1 MKWLLAGASG
11 FLGSALRTRLA
22 DEGHQVVRLVRRE
35 PATATEFRWDP
46 AAGRIDGNALEGVD
60 VVVNLAGVNLFTW
73 VWTTARREQIL
84 ASRVDSTATLAT
96 VLARRAV
103 QQGHRPVFVSQSSVG
118 YYGGFVHQDPRT
130 EDSPAAPDFAAQVC
144 VRWEAATRPAADA
157 GVPVVTVRSAP
168 VMDRSGSAF
177 LLAYLAW
184 SAGLGAVL
192 GDGRQ
197 RMCVVSLDDYLR
209 AVLWLANRPGAT
221 GPYNVTIPTPTTNA
235 EFSDTLARAL
245 HRPRVLKVP
254 AFLLKTALDELSGQM
269 LGDMWVVPQRLLD
282 QGFRFTA
289 PDVASTINEGL
300 HRS

>member
-1 MKWLLAGASG
+1 MRWLLAGASG

-46 AAGRIDGNALEGVD
+46 ASGRIDGNALEGVD

-103 QQGHRPVFVSQSSVG
+103 QQGHRPVFVSQSASG
-118 YYGGFVHQDPRT
+118 YYGGFSGPQPHT
-130 EDSPAAPDFAAQVC
+130 EDSPAAPDFAAQVGA
-144 VRWEAATRPAADA
+144 RWEAATKPAAAA
-157 GVPVVTVRSAP
+157 GVRVVLLRSAP
-168 VMDRSGSAF
+168 VLDRSGSSF
-177 LLAYLAW
+177 RLMCLPW
-184 SAGLGAVL
+184 SLGLGATL

-197 RMCVVSLDDYLR
+197 RMPIISLEDWLR
-209 AVLWLANRPGAT
+209 AVFWLADQSEAA
-221 GPYNVTIPTPTTNA
+221 GPYNLTIPTPTTNA
-235 EFSDTLARAL
+235 EFSNTLAEAL
-245 HRPRVLKVP
+245 HRPCVLKAP
-254 AFLLKTALDELSGQM
+254 AFVLKTALGELSGQM
-269 LGDMWVVPQRLLD
+269 LGDMYVVPQRLLD
-282 QGFRFTA
+282 EGFRFTA